1 MTAPITHINK
11 TSQRQRKQRKMV
23 MDRQVWKVSK
33 WFEIHHLTLRK
44 ADDMYYNKKR
54 KKKKNG
60 HTRCQEL
67 QHISVWCMHL
77 FLFFQI
83 QKNSHLVQ
91 TTFSGEEYQIQQWI
105 QSHIYSKSAWTSPKN
120 LSKTWGVRGPFTRII
135 SLSTSAKWQSQTPN
149 LQLTKIVW
157 IT

>member
-1 MTAPITHINK
+1 MIRNK
-11 TSQRQRKQRKMV
+11 PS
-23 MDRQVWKVSK
+23 DSK
-33 WFEIHHLTLRK
+33 ESRWHVALK
-44 ADDMYYNKKR
+44 KKR

-67 QHISVWCMHL
+67 QHTRISVWCMHL

-83 QKNSHLVQ
+83 QKIAIWCKPKS
-91 TTFSGEEYQIQQWI
+91 FSGEEYQIQQWI

-135 SLSTSAKWQSQTPN
+135 SLSTSAKEKCQSQTPN
-149 LQLTKIVW
+149 LKLIKIVW
-157 IT
+157 TT